1 MRGSSTAAP
10 AHTAATLMATQTAR
24 RPADLAASAG
34 PGPDSGTG
42 RGSGASGKSAPSAA
56 RTLRPAPPAGS
67 DAGPGRADGG
77 PGFRRPVPSVILA
90 SQARRHGAGRS
101 LPTRQQEP
109 ATPKAVIVVSSA
121 RSAAM
126 ASQLGT
132 RPPARNLSRQHQDQS
147 PSPLAQWVTSTV
159 GVVQA

>member
-1 MRGSSTAAP
+1 MPAMRGSSTAAP

-56 RTLRPAPPAGS
+56 RTLRPAPPTGS

-101 LPTRQQEP
+101 LPTCQQKP
-109 ATPKAVIVVSSA
+109 ATPKGVIVVSSGQECGDGEPVDGPRPAA
-121 RSAAM
+121 RRGPA
-126 ASQLGT
+126 
-132 RPPARNLSRQHQDQS
+132 PPPPQ
-147 PSPLAQWVTSTV
+147 
-159 GVVQA
+159 